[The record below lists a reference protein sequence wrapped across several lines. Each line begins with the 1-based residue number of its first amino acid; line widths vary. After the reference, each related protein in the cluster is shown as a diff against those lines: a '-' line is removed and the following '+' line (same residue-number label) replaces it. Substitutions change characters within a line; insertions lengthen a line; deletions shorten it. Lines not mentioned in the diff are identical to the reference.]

1 MTTSVL
7 TPLQLIAGASLLQN
21 QGIGVA
27 TTFTNAVSA
36 YTNSTTISPLVSAV
50 STASAANVSAN
61 TINAMTSAGSNT
73 CPALNDS
80 LPTAYGSLGSM
91 MTLVLTT
98 QATNDA
104 GSNNVSKF
112 CQAIAIS
119 EGYGSQTNLFVN
131 SAVNSQTYLN
141 NSFTSMNN
149 TITGDITQVN
159 LATGSFATDLAALG
173 RAIDL
178 ANLNDLGSPA
188 LLLKQIYKVTG
199 SGIPS
204 VALALNTVGVPIDVV
219 LDLSNPNLSV
229 TDSIQKLMYTAMT
242 QITGSTLDQV
252 LKVLNVTTVGILT
265 MADLLNPAKM
275 FPNSF
280 QSLTVPTINGT
291 TPIYIDSTA
300 SVNTQLTRLLP
311 PYVVSSL
318 V

>member
-1 MTTSVL
+1 MANAIL
-7 TPLQLIAGASLLQN
+7 TPLQLIAGASLLQG

-27 TTFTNAVSA
+27 PTFTAAVSA
-36 YTNSTTISPLVSAV
+36 YTGSTVISPLLSAV
-50 STASAANVSAN
+50 SLAPVANVSSN
-61 TINAMTSAGSNT
+61 TINAMTTIGSNT

-80 LPTAYGSLGSM
+80 LPTAYGNLGSI
-91 MTLVLTT
+91 MTSVLTA
-98 QATNDA
+98 QATADT
-104 GSNNVSKF
+104 GNNVSKF

-119 EGYGSQTNLFVN
+119 EGYGSQTNLFIN

-159 LATGSFATDLAALG
+159 LATGAFAEDLKATG

-178 ANLNDLGSPA
+178 SNLNNLGSPLA
-188 LLLKQIYKVTG
+188 LIQQIYKVTG
-199 SGIPS
+199 SGIPVVS
-204 VALALNTVGVPIDVV
+204 LALNTAGVPVDIV
-219 LDLSNPNLSV
+219 LNLTNPNASV

-242 QITGSTLDQV
+242 QITGSDLAQV
-252 LKVLNVTTVGILT
+252 LQILNVTTPNILT
-265 MADLLNPAKM
+265 MADLLNPALM

-280 QSLTVPTINGT
+280 QSLTVPTINGF
-291 TPIYIDSTA
+291 TPIYTSSSG

-318 V
+318 I